1 MSCPVLPEALAPP
14 CPERPPRLLPDVRER
29 TPDNCRTTP
38 DATTATPDATSAT
51 LDATFATRL
60 SVPRA
65 VEVAFFAEVE
75 RRPDV
80 LRVVRDFVLA
90 LRAFVRP
97 PRFFVEAL
105 LARDFVADAERRLTA
120 GFRPLLFFFD
130 PLLRAAMVYSPFCES
145 RTH

>member
-1 MSCPVLPEALAPP
+1 
-14 CPERPPRLLPDVRER
+14 
-29 TPDNCRTTP
+29 
-38 DATTATPDATSAT
+38 

-65 VEVAFFAEVE
+65 VEVAFFADVE

-80 LRVVRDFVLA
+80 LRVVRDFALV

-97 PRFFVEAL
+97 PRFFAGAL
-105 LARDFVADAERRLTA
+105 LPRDFVADAERRLTVA
-120 GFRPLLFFFD
+120 FRPLLFFFD

-145 RTH
+145 RMH